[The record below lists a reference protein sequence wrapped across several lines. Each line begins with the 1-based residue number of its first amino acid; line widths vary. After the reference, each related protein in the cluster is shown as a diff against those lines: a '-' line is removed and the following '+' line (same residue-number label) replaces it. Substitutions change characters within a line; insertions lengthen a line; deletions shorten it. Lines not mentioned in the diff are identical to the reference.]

1 MSLAQGRERGCP
13 GMRRAPAWVLTGGQ
27 VSRSAWGSH
36 VDAPLSRA
44 THGAEPQEQRE
55 RVAGE
60 VRARTQDQAVPRAG
74 GAALSS
80 DTRSAGWVQSG
91 GCSSDVLMN

>member
-1 MSLAQGRERGCP
+1 MGPDGWTGEPVSMGKPRGRASVQGHPR
-13 GMRRAPAWVLTGGQ
+13 
-27 VSRSAWGSH
+27 
-36 VDAPLSRA
+36 SRA
-44 THGAEPQEQRE
+44 AGAAGA
-55 RVAGE
+55 VAGE

-80 DTRSAGWVQSG
+80 DTRSAGRVQSG